1 MTKDFYQKNP
11 SDEIK
16 EIFETEKE
24 KYQHIEETSME
35 AGVIKAYLEEL
46 SKIPYDVQ
54 SQESFDLNY
63 AEQVLDEEHYGIKEV
78 KDAIL

>member
-1 MTKDFYQKNP
+1 
-11 SDEIK
+11 
-16 EIFETEKE
+16 
-24 KYQHIEETSME
+24 ME

-54 SQESFDLNY
+54 SQETFDLNY
-63 AEQVLDEEHYGIKEV
+63 AEKVLDEEHYGIKEV